1 MKTFKFEFVKLSLI
15 WRCTNGPRREKDKF
29 DLNFPAGRP
38 QGKINQIIF
47 LLFIAAGS
55 GDWSILELSNRAA
68 AGERTMKS
76 FLLFLELVG
85 YGAGTAQW
93 LRQEEKTKK
102 KWLNEWVSPQR
113 QSVKW
118 SQPTPSGS
126 QLSEMKLMERQLV
139 DGMERCGREAKP
151 ASRMASAANN
161 FFSLN
166 LIHESNGEK
175 SWLRSK
181 VLLSF
186 FNVLLSSFSLIL
198 LWPAARQQKK
208 SNEKIS

>member
-113 QSVKW
+113 KRVKSTNQPLIQLEWRRMKFFGMEIEWAGWFGWLNGAPRRFTPRQVNQSLQSTHQTNW
-118 SQPTPSGS
+118 C
-126 QLSEMKLMERQLV
+126 V
-139 DGMERCGREAKP
+139 DGGW
-151 ASRMASAANN
+151 
-161 FFSLN
+161 L
-166 LIHESNGEK
+166 
-175 SWLRSK
+175 SWN
-181 VLLSF
+181 VLSF
-186 FNVLLSSFSLIL
+186 FL
-198 LWPAARQQKK
+198 
-208 SNEKIS
+208 